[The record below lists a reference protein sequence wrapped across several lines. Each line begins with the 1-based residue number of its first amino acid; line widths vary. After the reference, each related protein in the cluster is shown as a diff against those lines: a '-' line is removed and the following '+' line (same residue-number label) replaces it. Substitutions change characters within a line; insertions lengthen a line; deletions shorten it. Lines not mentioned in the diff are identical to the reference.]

1 MDEAVD
7 GIDVGGKHNGKEK
20 KERDRYQGQNKK
32 ARKKR
37 EESK

>member
-20 KERDRYQGQNKK
+20 RKRDRYKGQNENG
-32 ARKKR
+32 RKKR
-37 EESK
+37 EESR